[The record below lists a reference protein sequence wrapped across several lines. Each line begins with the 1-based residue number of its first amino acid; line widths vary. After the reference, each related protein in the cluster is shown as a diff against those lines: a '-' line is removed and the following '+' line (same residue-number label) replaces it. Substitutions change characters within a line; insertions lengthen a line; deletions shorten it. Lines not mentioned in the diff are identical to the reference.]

1 MPSEVVEKLYSSGRT
16 AIIRGSGSI
25 SASDTNAAVCILESY
40 TKNSDVPIG
49 STMGLVRLIQIK
61 EDSCYMDIS
70 LSGLSSGIYTLNPHI
85 NGDLSNVPASNG
97 PVFEINESEAAKTAS
112 KTVIINVDSTGNGKT
127 WADCAGWRIYELIGR
142 SILVTKQQ
150 QSTTSSAASA
160 STDNDIRSY
169 TNSPILSGIVARSAG
184 LFENK
189 KVICACT
196 GRTLWEEDKFIRQ
209 KV

>member
-40 TKNSDVPIG
+40 TKNSEVPIG
-49 STMGLVRLIQIK
+49 STMGLVRLIQVK

-70 LSGLSSGIYTLNPHI
+70 LSGLSSGIYTLNPHS
-85 NGDLSNVPASNG
+85 NGNLSNVPASNG
-97 PVFEINESEAAKTAS
+97 PVFEINQSETAKPIS
-112 KTVIINVDSTGNGKT
+112 INVDSAGIGKA
-127 WADCAGWRIYELIGR
+127 WVDCAGWRIYELIGR

-150 QSTTSSAASA
+150 QSTTTTATTA
-160 STDNDIRSY
+160 STENDIRSY
-169 TNSPILSGIVARSAG
+169 TDSPILSGIIARSAG

-209 KV
+209 NV